1 MIASKGFLKLPNL
14 NMLIKQKSP
23 LLPKNLALVTFGKL
37 LIVFSTK
44 VNLLY
49 LLFNGPEMLSSASD
63 KAKLCAENLL
73 RTLILMTQVSL
84 YLFSLLELI

>member
-1 MIASKGFLKLPNL
+1 MGGYLPNL
-14 NMLIKQKSP
+14 HMLIKQKSP
-23 LLPKNLALVTFGKL
+23 LLSRNLALVTFGEM

-49 LLFNGPEMLSSASD
+49 LLLLEVLPSASD
-63 KAKLCAENLL
+63 KAKLQKTIL
-73 RTLILMTQVSL
+73 RTLILMTHASL

>member
-1 MIASKGFLKLPNL
+1 MGGYLPNL
-14 NMLIKQKSP
+14 YMLIKQKSP
-23 LLPKNLALVTFGKL
+23 LLSRNLALVTFGEM

-49 LLFNGPEMLSSASD
+49 LLLLEVLASASD
-63 KAKLCAENLL
+63 KAKLQKTIL
-73 RTLILMTQVSL
+73 RTLILMTHASL

>member
-1 MIASKGFLKLPNL
+1 MGGYLPNL
-14 NMLIKQKSP
+14 HMLIKQKSP
-23 LLPKNLALVTFGKL
+23 LLSRNLALVTFGEM

-49 LLFNGPEMLSSASD
+49 LLLLEVLPSASD
-63 KAKLCAENLL
+63 KAKLQKTIL
-73 RTLILMTQVSL
+73 RTLILITHASL

>member
-1 MIASKGFLKLPNL
+1 MGGYLPNL
-14 NMLIKQKSP
+14 HMLIKQMSP
-23 LLPKNLALVTFGKL
+23 LLSRNLALVTFGEM

-49 LLFNGPEMLSSASD
+49 LLLLEVLPSASD
-63 KAKLCAENLL
+63 KAKLQKTIL
-73 RTLILMTQVSL
+73 RTLILMTHASL